1 MRSRG
6 FTLIEMLVVMVV
18 IALLLT
24 IATPRYI
31 HSLDRARETVLRENL
46 VLMRDA
52 LDKFYADHGRYP
64 NALPELVEGR
74 YLRSLP
80 VDPITESSETWQ
92 VLPPERAD
100 VGGVFDVRS
109 GAEGVARSGIPF
121 GEL

>member
-1 MRSRG
+1 MRTRG

-52 LDKFYADHGRYP
+52 LDKFYADHGHYP
-64 NALPELVEGR
+64 DALPELVERR

-80 VDPITESSETWQ
+80 VDPITDSPETWLA
-92 VLPPERAD
+92 VPPERPEL
-100 VGGVFDVRS
+100 GGIYDVRS
-109 GAEGVARSGIPF
+109 GAEGDASTGVPF

>member
-1 MRSRG
+1 MA
-6 FTLIEMLVVMVV
+6 MLEDW
-18 IALLLT
+18 LT

-52 LDKFYADHGRYP
+52 LDQFYADHGRYP
-64 NALPELVEGR
+64 DALPELVERR

-80 VDPITESSETWQ
+80 VDPITESPETWLA
-92 VLPPERAD
+92 VPPDRPEL
-100 VGGVFDVRS
+100 GGIYDVRS
-109 GAEGVARSGIPF
+109 GAEGDASTGVPF